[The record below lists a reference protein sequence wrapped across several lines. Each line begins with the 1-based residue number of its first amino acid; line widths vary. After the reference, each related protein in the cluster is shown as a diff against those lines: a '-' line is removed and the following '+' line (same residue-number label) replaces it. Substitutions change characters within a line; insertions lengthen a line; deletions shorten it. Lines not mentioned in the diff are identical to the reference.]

1 MSSQSF
7 KNHPKSHFF
16 QLWEPISLEPD
27 AAQDKYEYL
36 RNQGK
41 EIFQKNQVS
50 IQKNCDTDF
59 GRNLASAF
67 LRCHQKYVAFFC
79 SPDYPINNVTFG
91 VFVLKERIGF
101 VLLYGR

>member
-16 QLWEPISLEPD
+16 QLWELISLEPD

-67 LRCHQKYVAFFC
+67 DFFELTNFTIKY
-79 SPDYPINNVTFG
+79 
-91 VFVLKERIGF
+91 L
-101 VLLYGR
+101 